1 MVYFK
6 HEYKICPCQRV
17 FLHRKNRLT
26 PCTSLLCCVS
36 RHNCFLK
43 FYILEQDTLSMT
55 AGQENKKNQS
65 HIGND
70 EAGCYHQ
77 GSLYTLVSIDGFS

>member
-1 MVYFK
+1 
-6 HEYKICPCQRV
+6 
-17 FLHRKNRLT
+17 
-26 PCTSLLCCVS
+26 
-36 RHNCFLK
+36 
-43 FYILEQDTLSMT
+43 MT

-65 HIGND
+65 HVGND